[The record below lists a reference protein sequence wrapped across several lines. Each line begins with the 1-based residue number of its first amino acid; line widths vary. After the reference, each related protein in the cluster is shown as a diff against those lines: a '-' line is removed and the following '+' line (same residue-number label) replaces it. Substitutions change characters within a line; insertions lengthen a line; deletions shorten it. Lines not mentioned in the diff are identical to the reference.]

1 MNVKELLHRYGDR
14 FKSKHGKSTS
24 SDQWS
29 AMNAMLGCR
38 EGQYGEVA
46 LSCNACDWS
55 GSVFNPAGIAP
66 VINVKTI
73 VLLNGWNDSK
83 INCCP

>member
-55 GSVFNPAGIAP
+55 GSVFQSCGHRACNQ
-66 VINVKTI
+66 
-73 VLLNGWNDSK
+73 
-83 INCCP
+83 C